1 MGSNKEKADIPAFV
15 PSTGDEDYLN
25 PEKGSF
31 KREITVK
38 GWTAGQDA
46 LSLQTLTNLSK
57 EIGQVIDS
65 THKALAKGQ
74 IKVGHLLLAAREK
87 FKGDKEFG
95 QWRKECTPI
104 ESARTANSL
113 MAVAR
118 TFGQRESAKLV
129 DACNFSVLRELVYA
143 PEEVVSEIAAA
154 VAAGEPPPT
163 VKEIAKAKRLSG
175 PRVPGSGNFMTNKK
189 DAEPRDVEAEAVDM
203 LYKSLTARLNH
214 KNNYVKLGLY
224 PFGGPPALSVL
235 QAIDYYSE
243 QQLEKEEIDEYQFGE
258 IQKAINAVNKEIP
271 KS

>member
-46 LSLQTLTNLSK
+46 LSLQTLTGLAS
-57 EIGQVIDS
+57 EIGKAVDA
-65 THKALAKGQ
+65 THKAVALGQ
-74 IKVGHLLLAAREK
+74 IKVGNLLLEAREK

-104 ESARTANSL
+104 TSTRSATSL
-113 MAVAR
+113 MSVAR
-118 TFGQRESAKLV
+118 TFGKKESSKLIA
-129 DACNFSVLRELVYA
+129 ACNFSVLRELVYC
-143 PEEVVSEIAAA
+143 PPEVVDEIAAA
-154 VAAGEPPPT
+154 VAAGESPPT
-163 VKEIAKAKRLSG
+163 VAEVVKAKRLSG

-203 LYKSLTARLNH
+203 IYKSLTARLNH